1 MSVAFVMY
9 SLYKII
15 DHVPLIV
22 YLKKCSIN
30 HQFCIIAF
38 ASNLVVVKNN
48 LIQKIHDC

>member
-15 DHVPLIV
+15 GHVPLIV

>member
-1 MSVAFVMY
+1 MSLAFVIIHY
-9 SLYKII
+9 IKII

-30 HQFCIIAF
+30 HQFCVIAF